1 MMQRRTLRI
10 TAWILMLILST
21 IVIEGY
27 DVVSGENV
35 REMFGGPIIGCF

>member
-1 MMQRRTLRI
+1 
-10 TAWILMLILST
+10 MLILST

-35 REMFGGPIIGCF
+35 REMFGGHIIGCF